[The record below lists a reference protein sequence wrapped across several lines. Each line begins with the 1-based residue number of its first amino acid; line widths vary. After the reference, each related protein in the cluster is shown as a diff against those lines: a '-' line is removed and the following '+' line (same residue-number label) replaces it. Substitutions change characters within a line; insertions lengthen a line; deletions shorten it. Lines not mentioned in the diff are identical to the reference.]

1 MIMAKEYIVSGIEMS
16 AKELIDYA
24 EMQYGCQRDKSL
36 RFTSVAARELR
47 KRGHKVKEIK
57 Q

>member
-1 MIMAKEYIVSGIEMS
+1 MAKEYIVSGIEMS